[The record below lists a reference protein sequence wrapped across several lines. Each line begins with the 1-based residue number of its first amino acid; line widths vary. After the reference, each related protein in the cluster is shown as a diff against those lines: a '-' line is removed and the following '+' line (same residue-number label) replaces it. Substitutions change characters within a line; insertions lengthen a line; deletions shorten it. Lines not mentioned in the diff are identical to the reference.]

1 MPAVDPGVR
10 GGIIRGWGIGVPD
23 KVVTN
28 HDLAAVLDTTDEWIV
43 ERTGINERRV
53 GGTTAGLAV
62 DAGRAAIEV
71 AGVDPATID
80 LLILATTTPDR
91 HVPASASRVQDQL
104 GLRCGAFDLNAACSG
119 FVYGLAVAHGMIGAG
134 AQRVLLIGAETLSRI
149 VDWDDRNTAVL
160 FGDGAGAVVIDAVDG
175 PGQLL
180 AWDVDSEGSAEPL
193 LYAEVGGFMQM
204 NGKEV
209 FRRAVRIMV
218 DSAEKAFAAAGV
230 KADDVALVVPH
241 QANIRIID
249 AACARLGI
257 PMDRAAVTL
266 LRWGNTSAASIPIA
280 LDRAWRTG
288 RIHEGDLVLFTS
300 FGAGLTWGASLV
312 RWTMSE
318 PPA

>member
-1 MPAVDPGVR
+1 MPAVIPGLR
-10 GGIIRGWGIGVPD
+10 GGVITGWGMGVPD

-28 HDLAAVLDTTDEWIV
+28 ADLAAVLDTSDEWIV
-43 ERTGINERRV
+43 ERTGIRERRV

-62 DAGRAAIEV
+62 EAGRAAMAG
-71 AGVDPATID
+71 AGVDPASVD
-80 LLILATTTPDR
+80 LLMVATTTPDR
-91 HVPASASRVQDQL
+91 QVPATASRVQDQL

-149 VDWDDRNTAVL
+149 TDWDDRNTAVL
-160 FGDGAGAVVIDAVDG
+160 FGDGAGAVVIEAVDG

-193 LYAEVGGFMQM
+193 LYAEIGGFMQM

-218 DSAEKAFAAAGV
+218 DSAHKSLAAAGV
-230 KADDVALVVPH
+230 KPDEVALVVPH
-241 QANIRIID
+241 QANVRIID

-257 PMDRAAVTL
+257 PRERAAVTL
-266 LRWGNTSAASIPIA
+266 QQWGNTSAASIPIA
-280 LDRAWRTG
+280 LVDAIQAG
-288 RIHEGDLVLFTS
+288 RLRPGDLVLLVG
-300 FGAGLTWGASLV
+300 FGAGMTAASALIRWGA
-312 RWTMSE
+312 R
-318 PPA
+318 

>member
-134 AQRVLLIGAETLSRI
+134 AQRVLLIGA
-149 VDWDDRNTAVL
+149 
-160 FGDGAGAVVIDAVDG
+160 VDG

-230 KADDVALVVPH
+230 KA
-241 QANIRIID
+241 
-249 AACARLGI
+249 
-257 PMDRAAVTL
+257 
-266 LRWGNTSAASIPIA
+266 
-280 LDRAWRTG
+280 
-288 RIHEGDLVLFTS
+288 
-300 FGAGLTWGASLV
+300 
-312 RWTMSE
+312 
-318 PPA
+318 